1 MSPPARIVRPFS
13 VEKYAGAATL
23 PPGAAHAQRA
33 APTEHPGA
41 AERACNTC
49 RITKPLS
56 EYPQNKGFGGRM
68 IRSEMCRDCIIK
80 AQKERA
86 RRSGRQATRRHTC
99 PDCAASYVSPVVIR
113 GGVRGKQCP
122 GGHWYSTVHLLYHEK
137 HGCLPKPRTIKPKPA
152 PSAAAAKRLPV
163 QRAERLKF
171 ARIGLAERTDQ
182 LTLALRTLLTGHDRL
197 MQALPPNSPV
207 RGLAEGSF
215 GRAPQLCREIL
226 GA

>member
-1 MSPPARIVRPFS
+1 MSRPARIVRPFS
-13 VEKYAGAATL
+13 AEKYAGAATP
-23 PPGAAHAQRA
+23 PPGAQSV
-33 APTEHPGA
+33 PVDTP
-41 AERACNTC
+41 CNTC
-49 RITKPLS
+49 GTPKPAS
-56 EYPQNKGFGGRM
+56 EYPLNKGFGGRM
-68 IRSEMCRDCIIK
+68 IRSEMCRDCITT

-86 RRSGRQATRRHTC
+86 RRSGRKATRRHTC
-99 PDCAASYVSPVVIR
+99 PDCAESYVSPLVIR
-113 GGVRGKQCP
+113 NGVRGKQCP
-122 GGHWYSTVHLLYHEK
+122 NGHWYSTVHLIYHEK
-137 HGCLPKPRTIKPKPA
+137 HGCLPKPRIIKPKPA
-152 PSAAAAKRLPV
+152 ARAAATKRPPV
-163 QRAERLKF
+163 QRADQLKF